1 MTKEEIIRQSFRE
14 CPKTIRQ
21 VSRETGIGKSA
32 VRRHVREMEKSGM
45 IWKLYRRLWPLSD
58 FMAYVWTANGNIS
71 WGYRVNRALSG
82 KGYSAN
88 EQIAILQIIKSDIE
102 NGK

>member
-1 MTKEEIIRQSFRE
+1 MTREEIIRQSFRE
-14 CPKTIRQ
+14 YPKTIGQ

-58 FMAYVWTANGNIS
+58 FMALVWTTNGNVA

-82 KGYSAN
+82 KGYSAE
-88 EQIAILQIIKSDIE
+88 EQIAIIRTIKSDLL
-102 NGK
+102 

>member
-1 MTKEEIIRQSFRE
+1 MTSEEIIRQSFRE
-14 CPKTIRQ
+14 YPKTIGQ
-21 VSRETGIGKSA
+21 VSRETGIGKSE
-32 VRRHVREMEKSGM
+32 VRRHVREMEKSGT

-82 KGYSAN
+82 KGYSAD
-88 EQIAILQIIKSDIE
+88 EQIAIVKMLEIRKR
-102 NGK
+102 

>member
-1 MTKEEIIRQSFRE
+1 MTREEIIRQSFRE
-14 CPKTIRQ
+14 YPKTIGQ
-21 VSRETGIGKSA
+21 VSRETGVSKGE
-32 VRRHVREMEKSGM
+32 VRQYVREMEKSGK

-82 KGYSAN
+82 KGYSAD